1 MTQGNDTPD
10 SPDSRDPARSSGQGA
25 HPLVWIACV
34 VALVALLGS
43 ASLWMKLS
51 SVQELLARQTSDS
64 GVLATEAR
72 SSAKQ
77 AEELARDNAARL
89 ALAEAKITE
98 INLQRT
104 QLDQLMQT
112 LSRARDENLLADFES
127 ALRLA
132 QQQTQL
138 TGSLQPLVSALRTV
152 DQRLSKQTNPRFV
165 ALQRAVA
172 RDIERLT
179 AVAVVDSP
187 SLLTRL
193 DDLMGQIDELALLN
207 AVGQTQPV
215 AAQDEPSSGWQRAIS
230 TDWWGRVLAGLWDDV
245 RGLVRISRIDQPDA
259 ALLAP
264 EQGFFLRENMKLR
277 LLNARLGVLSRQFD
291 GARSDLQMAH
301 RDLSRYFDT
310 KSRTGHQALEQL
322 QQLQTEIRQVKAPRI
337 DETLSALESLTAGR

>member
-165 ALQRAVA
+165 TLQRAVA

-259 ALLAP
+259 VLLAP

-291 GARSDLQMAH
+291 GARADLQMAQ
-301 RDLSRYFDT
+301 RDLNRYFDV
-310 KSRTGHQALEQL
+310 KSRAGRQALEQL
-322 QQLQTEIRQVKAPRI
+322 QQLQNEIRQVKTPRI